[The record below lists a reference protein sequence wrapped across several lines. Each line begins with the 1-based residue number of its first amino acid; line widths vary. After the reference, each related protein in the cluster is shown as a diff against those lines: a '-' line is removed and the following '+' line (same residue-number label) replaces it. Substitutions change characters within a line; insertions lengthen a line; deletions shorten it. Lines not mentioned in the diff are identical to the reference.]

1 MEEGDHE
8 SADFCRMGGS
18 WWFGSSGAGVCWQ
31 TVEDG
36 LWFFPNVFMWI
47 RWRWGTSMG
56 AEWAA
61 MGTLCWE
68 PMRESYSGLAGNTYF
83 VYLRTSALGMGQ
95 TVSMG
100 KRNTLCCKS
109 GMEIY
114 FYLVLW
120 LFIFYFAFY
129 YIFCVEFLLNC
140 QVMVTSLGRCCWLG
154 RRVP

>member
-1 MEEGDHE
+1 
-8 SADFCRMGGS
+8 
-18 WWFGSSGAGVCWQ
+18 
-31 TVEDG
+31 
-36 LWFFPNVFMWI
+36 
-47 RWRWGTSMG
+47 
-56 AEWAA
+56 
-61 MGTLCWE
+61 
-68 PMRESYSGLAGNTYF
+68 MRESYSGLAGNTYF
-83 VYLRTSALGMGQ
+83 VYLRTSPLGMGQ

-140 QVMVTSLGRCCWLG
+140 QVMVTSLGCCCWLG
-154 RRVP
+154 RRMP